1 MTKETVQQ
9 YAFQIIAFAGEAIDS
24 FVSAIKL
31 NRSGQIEESWEKYNE
46 GSKQLNQCH
55 EIQTQLIVEES
66 RGGEI
71 PYSLI
76 MTHAQ
81 DHFNTAYN
89 WQVMCGV
96 FMIKDDINQ
105 CR

>member
-1 MTKETVQQ
+1 MTKEEVQQ
-9 YAFQIIAFAGEAIDS
+9 YAFQIIAYAGEAIDS
-24 FVSAIKL
+24 FISAIKL
-31 NRSGQIEESWEKYNE
+31 NRAGQIEESWKKYDE

-89 WQVMCGV
+89 WHVMCSV
-96 FMIKDDINQ
+96 FMIKDDKNNSK
-105 CR
+105 